1 MLRIFFYWGA
11 SWDKTKVLIYFKISQ
26 WKFISVE
33 IAQALDFSLG
43 LGLSLVC
50 ETRGKS
56 YNWEFIYLTNFISHL
71 SINISLYCSFLPI
84 ISTSV
89 LTATLHLQIVTFC
102 LIIVTLSEND
112 HFLIFAT
119 LYLPIDPSQKPTFL
133 SYCCYVWQAMAM
145 QCYISQFATFCY
157 NSDIISQ
164 YWNFFPSCNIF

>member
-1 MLRIFFYWGA
+1 MKVYF
-11 SWDKTKVLIYFKISQ
+11 SWNS
-26 WKFISVE
+26 SG
-33 IAQALDFSLG
+33 LDFSLG

-145 QCYISQFATFCY
+145 QCYISQLRLFVTIPTLY
-157 NSDIISQ
+157 LNIKT
-164 YWNFFPSCNIF
+164 FFPVAISSKCNVLYLTLKTYYPNCDIYIS